1 MIANMET
8 ITRQHYYHFA
18 VEEKYT
24 ILEFIP
30 GKIVTRGKQTKDQ
43 MKNPIWK
50 VLDKDGVDFYVMY
63 CETDTLCK
71 MCKLGYERFT
81 EFQKSEGVNLIWYN
95 TYSNYIQAIDGKTKK
110 IYHISNIV
118 TGVTERVKYIDGDKY
133 NNFVTNLR
141 MCNVKS
147 VPIKKD
153 INAVHPYNS
162 YIEENYQV
170 IEYIPGHYTDIG
182 KGSYVMKNPIWK
194 VLISDKIYYLLY
206 CENDILCK
214 LCEESYQKVKGFD
227 LNVGKVHTWH
237 KTYGGVHTFHRIEK
251 TSYYIHQVIMGCKKH
266 NDNLEKR
273 HQYIKHIDDDL
284 LNNSMENLTLMCDN
298 RKQSKTTKI
307 VEATVDFQDT
317 SDTTSCDN
325 ECLQNYTTTE
335 TMEESLLEPKII
347 VEDVIIQK
355 PDENYHYYHPY
366 VIKNYDVIEYISGH
380 VYTTGRTANIMKNPI
395 WKVLIDEKEYYLMYC
410 ETESLCKL
418 CPDSYKIIKN
428 YHNDIGRNVTW
439 YKSSNGYIQSHNF
452 KSDKTYYIHQIIMD
466 CRGNGRG
473 TKNISVD
480 HIDRDRL
487 NNTLENLRLATREI
501 QQQNSKGSLAGTKRE
516 RKHNAIDLPSGITQD
531 MMRKYVVYYH
541 EWLDKDK
548 TKGREF
554 FKVESHPKLKDVWF
568 SSKSNKV
575 SIQEKLNQ
583 ANKVVDDLENDIQ
596 PIKEGSN
603 VPKYVSLGISRGKP
617 HLVFEKRMSDGKR
630 LNFKMVLPDEYEL
643 SEQLSIFD
651 ERILKKYEKTREAL
665 SE

>member
-1 MIANMET
+1 MIENMEIT
-8 ITRQHYYHFA
+8 TRQHYYHSV

-50 VLDKDGVDFYVMY
+50 VLDKDWGEFYVMY
-63 CETDTLCK
+63 CERDTLCK
-71 MCKLGYERFT
+71 LCKLGYDRFT
-81 EFQKSEGVNLIWYN
+81 EFQKGEGINLIWYN

-118 TGVTERVKYIDGDKY
+118 TSVSDRVKYIDGDKY

-141 MCNVKS
+141 TCNVKPS
-147 VPIKKD
+147 AIIKD
-153 INAVHPYNS
+153 VNAVHPYNS

-170 IEYIPGHYTDIG
+170 IQYIPGHYTDVG

-194 VLISDKIYYLLY
+194 VLIGDKIYYLLY

-214 LCEESYQKVKGFD
+214 LCEEGYQKVREFD
-227 LNVGKVHTWH
+227 LNVDKVHTWH

-251 TSYYIHQVIMGCKKH
+251 TSYYIHQVIMDYKK
-266 NDNLEKR
+266 NGDNLERK

-284 LNNSMENLTLMCDN
+284 LNNSLENLTLMGDN

-307 VEATVDFQDT
+307 LENTIDLQDT
-317 SDTTSCDN
+317 LVNTVCDN
-325 ECLQNYTTTE
+325 EYLQNRPPE
-335 TMEESLLEPKII
+335 PMGELLLNPIISISEPVIKKVDDSYHHYHSII
-347 VEDVIIQK
+347 S
-355 PDENYHYYHPY
+355 ENYT
-366 VIKNYDVIEYISGH
+366 ILEYIPGH
-380 VYTTGRTANIMKNPI
+380 VNTIGRYANCMKNPV

-410 ETESLCKL
+410 ETNCLCKL

-428 YHNDIGRNVTW
+428 YHRDIGKNVTW
-439 YKSSNGYIQSHNF
+439 SKCSSGYIQSHNSHND
-452 KSDKTYYIHQIIMD
+452 KSYFIHQIIMD
-466 CRGNGRG
+466 CYGNGKG
-473 TKNISVD
+473 TKTISVD
-480 HIDRDRL
+480 HIDRDPL
-487 NNTLENLRLATREI
+487 NNSLENLRLATREL

-516 RKHNAIDLPSGITQD
+516 RKNNAIDLPTGITQD

-548 TKGREF
+548 GRDREF
-554 FKVESHPKLKDVWF
+554 FKVESHPKLKGVWF

-583 ANKVVDDLENDIQ
+583 ANKVVDDLENDIH
-596 PIKEGSN
+596 PIKEDN
-603 VPKYVSLGISRGKP
+603 IVPKYVSIGISRGKP

-630 LNFKMVLPDEYEL
+630 ISFKMVLPTEYEL
-643 SEQLSIFD
+643 SEQLSILD
-651 ERILKKYEKTREAL
+651 ERILKKYEKTRQAL